1 MTAIEAE
8 LKTALRTGKVVLGAK
23 QTIKLLK
30 TGKAKAAIVSAGA
43 PPIVRRDVLY
53 YAKLSNIPVYVYPG
67 TSKELGTLCAKPFVV
82 SALAVV
88 DEGDSKIVDAIK
100 AESRVE

>member
-8 LKTALRTGKVVLGAK
+8 LKTALRTGKVVLGSRK
-23 QTIKLLK
+23 TIKLLK
-30 TGKAKAAIVSAGA
+30 LGKAKAAIVSAKA
-43 PPIVRRDVLY
+43 PPIIRRDVLY
-53 YAKLSNIPVYVYPG
+53 YAKLSGIPVYVYPG
-67 TSKELGTLCAKPFVV
+67 TTRELGMLCAKPFVV

>member
-23 QTIKLLK
+23 QTIKHLK
-30 TGKAKAAIVSAGA
+30 LGTAKAAIVAANA
-43 PPIVRRDVLY
+43 PPEIRRDVLY
-53 YAKLSNIPVYVYPG
+53 YARLSGIPVYVYPG
-67 TSKELGTLCAKPFVV
+67 TSRELGTLCAKPFVV
-82 SALAVV
+82 SALAVIE
-88 DEGDSKIVDAIK
+88 EGDSRIVEAIK